1 MRSRALRFHLDGH
14 DKRQGLSASAGA
26 VALRTAARKLRRAS
40 SHSVSHN
47 EETNPAPWLSIDRQG
62 AALSMSLAP
71 ERCPNVPRE
80 FLQATRV
87 FQSRHRSS
95 YELRGACASEQQERP
110 NMALQRTGCAGR

>member
-1 MRSRALRFHLDGH
+1 MRSRALRFHLGVH

-47 EETNPAPWLSIDRQG
+47 EETKPAPWSSISCQG
-62 AALSMSLAP
+62 ASLSLSLAP
-71 ERCPNVPRE
+71 ECCPNAPRE

-87 FQSRHRSS
+87 FRSRHRSS
-95 YELRGACASEQQERP
+95 YEPRGARASEQQERP
-110 NMALQRTGCAGR
+110 NKALQRTGCAVR